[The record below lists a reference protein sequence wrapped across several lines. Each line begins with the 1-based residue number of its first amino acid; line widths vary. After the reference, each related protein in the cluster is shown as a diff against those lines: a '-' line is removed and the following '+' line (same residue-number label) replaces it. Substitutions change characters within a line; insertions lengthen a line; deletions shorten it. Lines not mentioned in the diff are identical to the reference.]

1 LCAVLLCALQKAI
14 AEEYAEH
21 DWAAL
26 GAPGAKKGL
35 TSLTIPT
42 LKIYLQHHGL
52 RMTGNKGEIVQ
63 RIQEHLQKGSGS

>member
-1 LCAVLLCALQKAI
+1 LQKAI

-52 RMTGNKGEIVQ
+52 KLTGNKGEIVQ
-63 RIQEHLQKGSGS
+63 RIQEHLQKGGGS